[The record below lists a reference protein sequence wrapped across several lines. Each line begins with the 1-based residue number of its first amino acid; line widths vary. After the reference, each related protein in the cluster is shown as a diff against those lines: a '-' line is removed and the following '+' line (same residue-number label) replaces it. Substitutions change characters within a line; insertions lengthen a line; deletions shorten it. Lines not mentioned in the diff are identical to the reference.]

1 MLNPSRSLA
10 TLAERWLWPLLA
22 LTSALVALTSLGLT
36 AWLDLSPCHL
46 CIFQRLLFMVM
57 TLLALVAMPRNLFG
71 LLAAGLFAATAV
83 AGIATATYQSWLQLQ
98 PLDTISCIGGE
109 MGPIERLV
117 EWLGL
122 QSPDLFM
129 ASGFCEDTE
138 LVILGLSLANW
149 ALLTFAAMLT
159 AALWLFVVR
168 LRMR

>member
-1 MLNPSRSLA
+1 MA

-22 LTSALVALTSLGLT
+22 VVSGLVALTSLGLT

-57 TLLALVAMPRNLFG
+57 TLLALAAMPRNPFG
-71 LLAAGLFAATAV
+71 LVAAGLFAATAM
-83 AGIATATYQSWLQLQ
+83 AGIATATWQSWLQAQ
-98 PLDTISCIGGE
+98 PLDTISCIGPD

-122 QSPDLFM
+122 KSPTLFM

-149 ALLTFAAMLT
+149 ALLTFAAML
-159 AALWLFVVR
+159 AASLWLFVLRVR
-168 LRMR
+168 QRRTTDPR